1 MAVLF
6 YLSEELARLL

>member
-6 YLSEELARLL
+6 YLSEELTRLL